1 MLTHGGWRGF
11 PRGSSVEERYV
22 EVSVTATVE
31 TTEALSDFLFSEGA
45 LGLII
50 EESVDRRP
58 EVLLRAS
65 FPGTRSIRPIIER
78 LVEYQKALKSLGIT
92 GAVGRIETCQ
102 IPFED
107 WGKTWKEHFRPL
119 AVGKRLIIA
128 PSWEEGA
135 FPEDRFVIRI
145 DPGMS
150 FGTGHHATTRM
161 CLEALEACVGR
172 PAEIRGP
179 RVLDVGTGTGVLA
192 IAAAALGAERVVAID
207 TDPDAC
213 EAATRNLVLNSVSDR
228 IRLSQG
234 GVESLGPELPFDV
247 IVANLDSKGLC
258 ALFGDLSPLLHPQG
272 RLVACGILVEEE
284 ATVAAA
290 ARAARLGVS
299 GRQSDGEWLCLTL
312 VPDR

>member
-1 MLTHGGWRGF
+1 MRKG
-11 PRGSSVEERYV
+11 YI

-31 TTEALSDFLFSEGA
+31 TTEALADFLFSEGA

-50 EESVDRRP
+50 EDPVDRWP
-58 EVLLRAS
+58 EVLIRAS
-65 FPGTRSIRPIIER
+65 FSGTRSITPIIVR
-78 LVEYQKALKSLGIT
+78 LVQYQKELETLGIT

-119 AVGKRLIIA
+119 EVGKRLIIV
-128 PSWEEGA
+128 PPWEEGV
-135 FPEDRFVIRI
+135 FPEDRLPIRI

-161 CLEALEACVGR
+161 CLEALEACMGR
-172 PAEIRGP
+172 PAESRGP
-179 RVLDVGTGTGVLA
+179 RVLDVGTGTGILA
-192 IAAAALGAERVVAID
+192 IAAAALGAGCIVAID
-207 TDPDAC
+207 TDPEAC

-228 IRLSQG
+228 IRLFQG
-234 GVESLGPELPFDV
+234 GVEAFGPELPFDV
-247 IVANLDSKGLC
+247 IVANLDSKSLC
-258 ALFGDLSPLLHPQG
+258 ALFGALSPILHPRG
-272 RLVACGILVEEE
+272 RLVASGVLVEEG

-299 GRQSDGEWLCLTL
+299 ARQSDGEWLCLTL
-312 VPDR
+312 APDR